1 MIFFFLETV
10 FCQLTAIWNSIVVK
24 FVWGA
29 FPHRTDNAIKN
40 HWNST
45 MRRKVEQEG
54 YLQEP
59 SKASQPP
66 VATGFQKNN
75 HLMGFAQAP
84 PSSQLSPTG
93 QPSVNS
99 EYPYYHISEAQNV
112 SPVHIYELHEPG
124 LRRPSAR
131 L

>member
-1 MIFFFLETV
+1 
-10 FCQLTAIWNSIVVK
+10 
-24 FVWGA
+24 
-29 FPHRTDNAIKN
+29 
-40 HWNST
+40 

-99 EYPYYHISEAQNV
+99 DYPYYHISEAQNV
-112 SPVHIYELHEPG
+112 SPSWEPSGRKEMVMSIPVHIYELHESVHRQP
-124 LRRPSAR
+124 LARP
-131 L
+131 

>member
-1 MIFFFLETV
+1 
-10 FCQLTAIWNSIVVK
+10 
-24 FVWGA
+24 
-29 FPHRTDNAIKN
+29 
-40 HWNST
+40 

-59 SKASQPP
+59 SKASQPQ

-99 EYPYYHISEAQNV
+99 DYPYYHISDAQNV

-124 LRRPSAR
+124 YRRPSAR
-131 L
+131 LQLRVHLSLASVSGDKNGNSLSSA